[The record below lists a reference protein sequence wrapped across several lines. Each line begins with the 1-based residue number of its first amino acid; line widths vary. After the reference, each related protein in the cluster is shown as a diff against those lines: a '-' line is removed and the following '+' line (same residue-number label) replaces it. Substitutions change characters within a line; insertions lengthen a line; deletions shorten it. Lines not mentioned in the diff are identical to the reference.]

1 MDDNFRRFPYLN
13 IDLGKVF
20 YPPLFELC
28 DKDVDVII
36 PLFSLSYAP
45 LHHENG
51 DWLHAGQFAQNE
63 QRAPFRLKYEP
74 FDGPPSLEINKVSLR

>member
-1 MDDNFRRFPYLN
+1 MDGNFRHFPYLN

-36 PLFSLSYAP
+36 PLLSPGYAH
-45 LHHENG
+45 LHHENS

-63 QRAPFRLKYEP
+63 QKAPFRLKYEP
-74 FDGPPSLEINKVSLR
+74 LDGPSFARD

>member
-1 MDDNFRRFPYLN
+1 MDSNFRHFPYLN

-28 DKDVDVII
+28 DKEFDVII
-36 PLFSLSYAP
+36 PLLSPGYAP

-74 FDGPPSLEINKVSLR
+74 FDGPPSLEINKVSLC